1 MLEAPDLLHFVMAPG
16 DDRDRRHEGPEA
28 AQRFERTMS
37 SVLTVSKTELT
48 KREAAYK
55 KTRRTTR

>member
-1 MLEAPDLLHFVMAPG
+1 MAS
-16 DDRDRRHEGPEA
+16 DEHHHEGPEA

-37 SVLTVSKTELT
+37 RVLTVSKTELA

-55 KTRRTTR
+55 KSRRAKKTRATRTTR